1 MKAPQEPERLEVGVR
16 ELRDH
21 LSRWLDQ
28 VKDGHEIVVTE
39 RGRAVARMVP
49 TSRPSRLDALIEL
62 GIVTPSA
69 DTRQPAEALPG
80 ARASGSVAEFVRE
93 QRR

>member
-21 LSRWLDQ
+21 LSRWLDE
-28 VKDGHEIVVTE
+28 VKDGHEILVTE
-39 RGRAVARMVP
+39 RGRAVARLVP
-49 TSRPSRLDALIEL
+49 SSRPTRLDALIDR
-62 GIVTPSA
+62 GIVTPPTEARRAA
-69 DTRQPAEALPG
+69 DALPG
-80 ARASGSVAEFVRE
+80 ARASGSIAAFVRE